1 MLLEISQNSQEN
13 TCTRVSFLIKL
24 QTLGA
29 FLTGVSPL
37 VFSCGFCE
45 ISKYTFSHRTP
56 TVAASECLPTLGIQI
71 GAVVEI
77 NKEVR
82 CAVKCKIW
90 PQHANFLYTKMPL
103 QKKRVFFWQ
112 ACQQNIVFFIVLLD
126 VYMLQ
131 ICFPK
136 NFCFQAIL
144 TLSNGISKH
153 LAAVN
158 KTFFWEDVEVFA
170 KSLLQ
175 FM

>member
-1 MLLEISQNSQEN
+1 MWDLFKYPEVVVQRHSVKKVFLEISQNSQEN
-13 TCTRVSFLIKL
+13 TCTRV
-24 QTLGA
+24 
-29 FLTGVSPL
+29 
-37 VFSCGFCE
+37 
-45 ISKYTFSHRTP
+45 
-56 TVAASECLPTLGIQI
+56 AASECLPTLRIHI
-71 GAVVEI
+71 SAAVEI